1 MNNVYKLT
9 LDIKRQQNV
18 TIHRTVVG
26 DTAVIFEI
34 KVTDGGVPVLLDAVL
49 NKVIAVFERPDHAVY
64 TQDKDTGVSF
74 VDGTSTVTIAVS
86 PASFRAGRN
95 TIELQIYSREQ
106 STDEVYPDLVTTEK
120 GIFNAR
126 AATLRA
132 DAPNAPSQLPMLEQ
146 LIADATA
153 AVAAAN
159 AAAEA
164 ANAAAEFAHDEGLW
178 ADEKAQDAAAAASAA
193 NAAAASI
200 STNGVPYLLTP
211 KDVTH
216 PTATSIDCG
225 VEQTYADVMATHTDT
240 VYRPLCIV
248 LDGYLLYE
256 RSYQKNGD
264 AGLTVTMTA
273 DTGMGTSIN
282 ATLVAQSRFGGLV
295 GITALYESASEGGD
309 DALYVLNVPT
319 PYWNGDSFEG
329 DADKTT
335 EEVVAAIDAGKTI
348 AVRIAD
354 SDDETVYTMIEAYS
368 QPDAHEVRCESKQAY
383 CTVYAIGSTVQIH
396 GSLKIV
402 SEDDVV

>member
-49 NKVIAVFERPDHAVY
+49 NKIIAVFERPDHKVY

-74 VDGTSTVTIAVS
+74 ADGTSTVTIAVS
-86 PASFRAGRN
+86 PTSFRAGRN
-95 TIELQIYSREQ
+95 TIELQIYTRAQ
-106 STDEVYPDLVTTEK
+106 GTDEVYPDLVTTEK

-146 LIADATA
+146 LISDAQA

-164 ANAAAEFAHDEGLW
+164 AAAE
-178 ADEKAQDAAAAASAA
+178 AQ
-193 NAAAASI
+193 NAG
-200 STNGVPYLLTP
+200 NLV
-211 KDVTH
+211 
-216 PTATSIDCG
+216 
-225 VEQTYADVMATHTDT
+225 
-240 VYRPLCIV
+240 
-248 LDGYLLYE
+248 
-256 RSYQKNGD
+256 
-264 AGLTVTMTA
+264 
-273 DTGMGTSIN
+273 IN
-282 ATLVAQSRFGGLV
+282 VV
-295 GITALYESASEGGD
+295 
-309 DALYVLNVPT
+309 N
-319 PYWNGDSFEG
+319 PYWNGNEFEG
-329 DADKTT
+329 YADKTT

-354 SDDETVYTMIEAYS
+354 ADDETVYTMIEAYS
-368 QPDAHEVRCESKQAY
+368 SPDAHEVRCESKQAY

-396 GSLKIV
+396 GALRVI
-402 SEDDVV
+402 SEDDVE

>member
-1 MNNVYKLT
+1 MKKLYT
-9 LDIKRQQNV
+9 FKLDI
-18 TIHRTVVG
+18 HRAGFIKLPGVVNG
-26 DTAVIFEI
+26 DTANVFRIT
-34 KVTDGGVPVLLDAVL
+34 VTDNGVPVSFDTDL
-49 NKVIAVFERPDHAVY
+49 NKIIAVFKRADREVY
-64 TQDKDTGVSF
+64 TQDAESGLDLSE
-74 VDGTSTVTIAVS
+74 AVS
-86 PASFRAGRN
+86 GTIIINVRPSSFATGKN
-95 TIELQIYSREQ
+95 TIELQIYTRS
-106 STDEVYPDLVTTEK
+106 STSAETYDDLITTQYAEYT
-120 GIFNAR
+120 AR
-126 AATLRA
+126 SATLSK

-153 AVAAAN
+153 AIAAAN
-159 AAAEA
+159 AAAA
-164 ANAAAEFAHDEGLW
+164 
-178 ADEKAQDAAAAASAA
+178 AA
-193 NAAAASI
+193 NAAAALVKL
-200 STNGVPYLLTP
+200 NGMPYLLTP
-211 KDVTH
+211 TDVTH

-225 VEQTYADVMATHTDT
+225 VEQTYAEIMATHTDT

-256 RSYQKNGD
+256 RSYENRGD
-264 AGLTVTMTA
+264 AGLMVTMTA

-282 ATLVAQSRFGGLV
+282 ATLVAQSRFGGIV
-295 GITALYESASEGGD
+295 GITALYEHASDSGD
-309 DALYVLNVPT
+309 DSLYVLNVQT

-335 EEVVAAIDAGKTI
+335 EEVVAAIDAGRTL

-396 GSLKIV
+396 GTLRVI

>member
-49 NKVIAVFERPDHAVY
+49 NKVIAVFERPDHKVY

-106 STDEVYPDLVTTEK
+106 ETDEVYPDLVTTEK
-120 GIFNAR
+120 GVFNAR
-126 AATLRA
+126 AATFRS

-153 AVAAAN
+153 AIAAAN
-159 AAAEA
+159 AAAA
-164 ANAAAEFAHDEGLW
+164 
-178 ADEKAQDAAAAASAA
+178 AA
-193 NAAAASI
+193 NAAAALVKL
-200 STNGVPYLLTP
+200 NGMPYLLTP
-211 KDVTH
+211 TDVTH

-225 VEQTYADVMATHTDT
+225 VEQTYAEIMATHTDT

-282 ATLVAQSRFGGLV
+282 ATLVAQSRFDGIV
-295 GITALYESASEGGD
+295 GITALYEHASDSDD

-354 SDDETVYTMIEAYS
+354 SDDETVYTMIEAYA

-396 GSLKIV
+396 GTLRVI

>member
-34 KVTDGGVPVLLDAVL
+34 KVTDGGVPVLLDAAL
-49 NKVIAVFERPDHAVY
+49 NKIIAVFERPDHKVY

-95 TIELQIYSREQ
+95 TIELQIYSRAQE
-106 STDEVYPDLVTTEK
+106 TDEVYPDLVTTEK

-146 LIADATA
+146 LIADAQA

-164 ANAAAEFAHDEGLW
+164 ANAAAALV
-178 ADEKAQDAAAAASAA
+178 
-193 NAAAASI
+193 NL
-200 STNGVPYLLTP
+200 NGMPYLLTA

-225 VEQTYADVMATHTDT
+225 VEQTYAEVMATHTDT

-256 RSYQKNGD
+256 RSYQHNGD

-282 ATLVAQSRFGGLV
+282 ATLIAQSRFGGIV

-309 DALYVLNVPT
+309 DALYVLNIPT

-396 GSLKIV
+396 GTLRVI